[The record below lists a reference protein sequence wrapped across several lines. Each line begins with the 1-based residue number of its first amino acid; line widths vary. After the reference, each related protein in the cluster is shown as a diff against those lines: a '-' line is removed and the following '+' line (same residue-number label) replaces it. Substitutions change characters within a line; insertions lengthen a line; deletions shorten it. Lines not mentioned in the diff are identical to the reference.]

1 MIEQGSKPAPQL
13 TQNGH
18 ACVASAQ
25 VEAALASAERQ
36 IERLR
41 ARERAHARALSEAR
55 HQLREGSCASS
66 AVSEEGCMTPEA
78 GGCRLLQMRARKV

>member
-1 MIEQGSKPAPQL
+1 
-13 TQNGH
+13 
-18 ACVASAQ
+18 

-41 ARERAHARALSEAR
+41 GRERAHARALNEAR

-66 AVSEEGCMTPEA
+66 AVSEEACMTPEA
-78 GGCRLLQMRARKV
+78 GARPGALFVVSPGANGLPLMFICWRCSPV